1 MNNTPEAPRRMTR
14 VQTRSAQLREAHRL
28 AHALGL
34 ETRPTKDRTEYNA
47 ILRCFCSEP
56 SLRRASRAEREAV
69 IAFFESCL
77 ADRDARKLHVPTYV
91 SEAEFNEVL
100 GL

>member
-1 MNNTPEAPRRMTR
+1 MTNIPEAPRRMTR
-14 VQTRSAQLREAHRL
+14 VQTRTQQLTRAHQL
-28 AHALGL
+28 AHDLGL
-34 ETRPTKDRTEYNA
+34 ETRVGKDRTEYNA
-47 ILRCFCSEP
+47 TLRCFCNAP

-69 IAFFESCL
+69 IAFFESAL